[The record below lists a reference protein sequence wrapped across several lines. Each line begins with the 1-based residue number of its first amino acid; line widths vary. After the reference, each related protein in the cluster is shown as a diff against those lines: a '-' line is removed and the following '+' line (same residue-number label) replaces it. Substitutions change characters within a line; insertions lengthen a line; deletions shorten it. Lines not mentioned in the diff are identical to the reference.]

1 MQGVISAVRE
11 GEAWL
16 VLHSIR
22 CGVVEGEC
30 LSLSPHSTDCA
41 TASARVGE
49 EGRGQSAAHSV
60 CGDEL
65 RKRVGKC

>member
-1 MQGVISAVRE
+1 MYYRVQGVISAVRE
-11 GEAWL
+11 GEVWL

-30 LSLSPHSTDCA
+30 LSLLTVQTVPQLVLVWEG
-41 TASARVGE
+41 R
-49 EGRGQSAAHSV
+49 GRGQSAAHSV

-65 RKRVGKC
+65 F